1 MNPAVCDAY
10 IVETSAFLPNAPVDN
25 ARMESVLGMVG
36 DVPSRVRNMILRS
49 NGIRQRHYAID
60 PVTRQP
66 THSVAELAAEAVQ
79 QLFARGI
86 APQDVGSLAC
96 ATSYPDQLMPGHG
109 VMVHGLLPGL
119 PACEVLSHAGV
130 CVAGM
135 ASMKHAWLAVRSG
148 DQQLAIACAA
158 EAASAVMRKEAFQP
172 EIDHRALHAARP
184 DIAFEKDFLRWML
197 SDGAGA
203 VCLAPQPAAQG
214 LSFRVHWIDMVSY
227 AHQMPVCMYAGAEI
241 VDGRYAGWKQVD
253 AAHCQV
259 RGLMNVKQDVKLLND
274 NIVRYT
280 VEKALQQVLARR
292 RLHPDEVDHFLPHH
306 SSAYFRQ
313 KLHDGLV
320 RAGFPIPFERWFTNL
335 ASKGNTGSASIYI
348 MLDEFRRTVTVEPG
362 QKVLCYIPESGRFS
376 SCFML
381 LEAVHGG

>member
-1 MNPAVCDAY
+1 
-10 IVETSAFLPNAPVDN
+10 
-25 ARMESVLGMVG
+25 
-36 DVPSRVRNMILRS
+36 
-49 NGIRQRHYAID
+49 
-60 PVTRQP
+60 
-66 THSVAELAAEAVQ
+66 
-79 QLFARGI
+79 
-86 APQDVGSLAC
+86 
-96 ATSYPDQLMPGHG
+96 
-109 VMVHGLLPGL
+109 
-119 PACEVLSHAGV
+119 
-130 CVAGM
+130 
-135 ASMKHAWLAVRSG
+135 
-148 DQQLAIACAA
+148 
-158 EAASAVMRKEAFQP
+158 
-172 EIDHRALHAARP
+172 
-184 DIAFEKDFLRWML
+184 
-197 SDGAGA
+197 
-203 VCLAPQPAAQG
+203 
-214 LSFRVHWIDMVSY
+214 MVSY
-227 AHQMPVCMYAGAEI
+227 AHQMPGCMYAGAEI

-253 AAHCQV
+253 AAHCQA

-292 RLHPDEVDHFLPHH
+292 RLQPDEVDHFLPHH

-381 LEAVHGG
+381 LEAAHGG